1 VVRVIAAGLGV
12 ILLVVGVTLAENYR
26 GSARRAGLWAI
37 RTNNRVTN
45 GRGPYRW
52 RNEAFQTVAHRFY
65 GGVAAL
71 LGFIILTIAVRH

>member
-1 VVRVIAAGLGV
+1 MVRVIAAGLGV

-26 GSARRAGLWAI
+26 GSAQRVAFWAI
-37 RTNNRVTN
+37 RTNNRITS

-71 LGFIILTIAVRH
+71 LGLIILTIAVHH